1 MKLVTS
7 ALESI
12 ADIQWFPIIG
22 LIIFFSFFVILIIHV
37 SRLGRKQEDKYSR
50 LPLDEDDEQ
59 EYDYQNETKNL
70 DHDNSN
76 R

>member
-37 SRLGRKQEDKYSR
+37 SRLGRKQEDEYSR